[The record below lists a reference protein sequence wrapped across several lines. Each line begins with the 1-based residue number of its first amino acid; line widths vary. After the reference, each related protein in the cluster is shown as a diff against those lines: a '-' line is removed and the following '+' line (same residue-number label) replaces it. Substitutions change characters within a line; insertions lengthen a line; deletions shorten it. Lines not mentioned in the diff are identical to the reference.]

1 MDKDIEI
8 VNRNIESYFKIYNNF
23 LSIQECKETVK
34 ALDEATDFQTHSYL
48 NAYTEKYISYENDL
62 SISYSNVPIK
72 NIIMERVWKTIRLY
86 LEELN
91 FPWYDSWG
99 GFTQIRFNR
108 YDIGTE
114 MRDHCDHIQSIFYG
128 ERKGVPILT
137 VLGLL
142 NDEFQGGE
150 FVMWCDKKVEL
161 KTGDLVIFPS
171 NFLYPHRVEPI
182 IKGRRYS
189 FVSWVW

>member
-1 MDKDIEI
+1 MKLIGG
-8 VNRNIESYFKIYNNF
+8 
-23 LSIQECKETVK
+23 
-34 ALDEATDFQTHSYL
+34 
-48 NAYTEKYISYENDL
+48 
-62 SISYSNVPIK
+62 
-72 NIIMERVWKTIRLY
+72 ERVYLRLFDVDWHPIHTATP
-86 LEELN
+86 LGE
-91 FPWYDSWG
+91 
-99 GFTQIRFNR
+99 IRFNR

-114 MRDHCDHIQSIFYG
+114 MRDHCDHIQSIFDG

-150 FVMWCDKKVEL
+150 FVMWCDKKIEL